1 MGQRIADRAAGNSI
15 RCMGETFTK
24 MGDGRWVDTF
34 GISISESHLQHM
46 VDSSGEQS
54 FPYGYWD

>member
-1 MGQRIADRAAGNSI
+1 MGQRLNTRTAGTSI
-15 RCMGETFTK
+15 RCNNETFTK
-24 MGDGRWVDTF
+24 MSDGRWVDTF